1 VKVLLIE
8 DHPIVRAGC
17 GRLLQERPRVEVIE
31 AETAAAGLAA
41 IAAHAPDLV
50 ILDLN
55 LPDARGL
62 DVLKE
67 IKERSNSPRVIIF
80 SMYEEPAF
88 VSAAIDAGAGGYVSK
103 NDDPDALL
111 DALDAVTAG
120 QAYLSRSVAQK
131 LALARL
137 SGEPAD
143 PLSVLT
149 ERERELVGLLAA
161 GQSLAE
167 VADAMKVSYRTAA
180 ELAARLRGRLS
191 LRTNAALIKFAVEAT
206 GDARRPG

>member
-17 GRLLQERPRVEVIE
+17 GRLLQERPQVEVIE

-41 IAAHAPDLV
+41 IAAGAPDLV

-62 DVLKE
+62 DVLRE
-67 IKERSNSPRVIIF
+67 IKGKVNSPRVIIF

-88 VSAAIDAGAGGYVSK
+88 VSAAMDAGAGGYVSK

-120 QAYLSRSVAQK
+120 KAYLSRSVAQK

-143 PLSVLT
+143 PLSALT
-149 ERERELVGLLAA
+149 DRERELIGLLAV

-167 VADAMKVSYRTAA
+167 VAGAMRVSYRTAA

-206 GDARRPG
+206 GARRPV

>member
-1 VKVLLIE
+1 MRVLLIE

-17 GRLLQERPRVEVIE
+17 GRLLQERPQVEVIE

-41 IAAHAPDLV
+41 IAARAPDLV

-67 IKERSNSPRVIIF
+67 IKGKANSPRVIIF

-88 VSAAIDAGAGGYVSK
+88 VSAAMDAGAGGYVSK

-120 QAYLSRSVAQK
+120 KAYLSRSVAQK

-143 PLSVLT
+143 PLSALT
-149 ERERELVGLLAA
+149 ERERELIGLLAA

-167 VADAMKVSYRTAA
+167 VAGAMKVSYRTAA

-206 GDARRPG
+206 GDARRPA

>member
-1 VKVLLIE
+1 MKVLLIE

-17 GRLLQERPRVEVIE
+17 RRLLAERPDVTVIE

-41 IAAHAPDLV
+41 VEAHAPDLI

-62 DVLKE
+62 DVLKTL
-67 IKERSNSPRVIIF
+67 RARPSPPRVIVF

-88 VSAAIDAGAGGYVSK
+88 VSTALDSGAAAYVSK

-111 DALDAVTAG
+111 EAMDAVLAG
-120 QAYLSRSVAQK
+120 QTYLSRALAQK

-137 SGEPAD
+137 SGAPAN
-143 PLSVLT
+143 PLEGLS
-149 ERERELVGLLAA
+149 ERERDLVNLLAT
-161 GQSLAE
+161 GQSLA
-167 VADAMKVSYRTAA
+167 
-180 ELAARLRGRLS
+180 
-191 LRTNAALIKFAVEAT
+191 
-206 GDARRPG
+206 

>member
-17 GRLLQERPRVEVIE
+17 GRLLQERPQVEVIE
-31 AETAAAGLAA
+31 AETAQAGLAA
-41 IAAHAPDLV
+41 VEAHNPDLIV
-50 ILDLN
+50 LDLN

-62 DVLKE
+62 DVLRE
-67 IKERSNSPRVIIF
+67 IKSKPQSPQVIIF

-88 VSAAIDAGAGGYVSK
+88 ISAAMEAGAGAYVSK

-111 DALDAVTAG
+111 EAMDAVTAG

-137 SGEPAD
+137 SGAPLN
-143 PLSVLT
+143 PLSALT
-149 ERERELVGLLAA
+149 ERERELIGLLAS

-167 VADAMKVSYRTAA
+167 VAGAMRVSYRTAA

-191 LRTNAALIKFAVEAT
+191 LRTNSALIKFAVEAT
-206 GDARRPG
+206 GKPAL

>member
-1 VKVLLIE
+1 MKVLLVE
-8 DHPIVRAGC
+8 DHPIVRAGV
-17 GRLLQERPRVEVIE
+17 GRLLQERPQMQVIE

-41 IAAHAPDLV
+41 VGAQAPELV

-67 IKERSNSPRVIIF
+67 IKGQSNSPRVIIF

-88 VSAAIDAGAGGYVSK
+88 ISAAMEAGAAAYVSK

-111 DALDAVTAG
+111 EALDAVLAG

-137 SGEPAD
+137 SGAPAD
-143 PLSVLT
+143 PLAALT
-149 ERERELVGLLAA
+149 ERERELVGLLAT

-167 VADAMKVSYRTAA
+167 VAGAMKVSYRTAA
-180 ELAARLRGRLS
+180 ELAARLRGRLA

-206 GDARRPG
+206 RS

>member
-1 VKVLLIE
+1 MMVLLIE

-17 GRLLQERPRVEVIE
+17 RRLLQERPQIEVVE
-31 AETAAAGLAA
+31 AETAEAGLRAA
-41 IAAHAPDLV
+41 ATQSPDLV
-50 ILDLN
+50 VLDLN

-62 DVLKE
+62 DVLRTLKAA
-67 IKERSNSPRVIIF
+67 SPALKVIVF

-88 VSAAIDAGAGGYVSK
+88 IASAMDGGAGAYVSK

-111 DALDAVTAG
+111 EALDAVQAG

-137 SGEPAD
+137 SGAPAD
-143 PLSVLT
+143 PLADLGD
-149 ERERELVGLLAA
+149 RERQLISLLAT

-167 VADAMKVSYRTAA
+167 VADALHVSYRTAA
-180 ELAARLRGRLS
+180 ELTARLRGRLG
-191 LRTNAALIKFAVEAT
+191 LRTNAALIKFAVESA
-206 GDARRPG
+206 GRA